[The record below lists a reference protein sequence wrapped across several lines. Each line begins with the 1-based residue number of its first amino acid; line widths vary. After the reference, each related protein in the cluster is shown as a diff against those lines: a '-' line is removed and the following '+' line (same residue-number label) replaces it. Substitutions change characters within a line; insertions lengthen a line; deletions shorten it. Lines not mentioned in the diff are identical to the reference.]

1 MVDGIRQIEQAI
13 GNGIKIPGSKEQ
25 SNIVIV
31 RKSIIAACRI
41 KKGEIF
47 TRDNLAVKRPGN
59 GVSPMKYWQM
69 LGTRAERDY
78 EEDEVI

>member
-1 MVDGIRQIEQAI
+1 MKFSPLYIIP
-13 GNGIKIPGSKEQ
+13 KIIYKL
-25 SNIVIV
+25 I

-59 GVSPMKYWQM
+59 GISPMKYWQM
-69 LGTRAERDY
+69 LGQRAERDY